1 MTTRKNSS
9 STIKATK
16 GTEVLYLSSRDEERG
31 LDIQLDLMGYTIEA
45 L

>member
-16 GTEVLYLSSRDEERG
+16 GTEVLYLSNRDEING
-31 LDIQLDLMGYTIEA
+31 LDIQLDLQGYTLETI
-45 L
+45 